1 MKERTNSMTNIKD
14 IAHACGVAVST
25 VSRVLNNHPDVSE
38 ETRVKVQRAVTEL
51 HYIPNNSARNLVKT
65 SSDTI
70 ALLVKGVNNPFFSKL
85 IKVIERE
92 ITKRG
97 YSLELH
103 HMDTSEDELLVG
115 AQLANE
121 RKLIGILFLGG
132 RFNYSPEELAL
143 INVPSVF
150 CTYTNTFGNLSASAY
165 SSVAID
171 DKQAARFAVD
181 TLVSLGHRKIAI
193 LADNEDDK
201 SISELRFQGYK
212 DALESHGIPFDST
225 LVACAGTFS
234 DMGAIYR
241 ATSELIRRNNSFTAI
256 FAIADLMAIAAIKA
270 LSDHGKRVPED
281 CSVVAIDG
289 LELSEYTLPT
299 LTTLVQPVEEMG
311 LACANTIIELV
322 ESRGENRQFTFDPVL
337 RSGGSVRRISDSSIP
352 HQPV

>member
-1 MKERTNSMTNIKD
+1 MTNIKD
-14 IAHACGVAVST
+14 IAQHCGVAIST
-25 VSRVLNNHPDVSE
+25 VSRVLNDHPDVSE
-38 ETRVKVQRAVTEL
+38 ETREKVLRAVAEL
-51 HYIPNNSARNLVKT
+51 HYIPNTSARNLVRT
-65 SSDTI
+65 TSDTI
-70 ALLVKGVNNPFFSKL
+70 ALLVKGVNNPFFAKL

-92 ITKRG
+92 ITLRG

-103 HMDTSEDELLVG
+103 HMDTSVDELLIG

-150 CTYTNTFGNLSASAY
+150 CTYTNTFGNLNASAY

-171 DKQAARFAVD
+171 DKQAARIAVD

-193 LADNEDDK
+193 LADNGDDH

-212 DALESHGIPFDST
+212 DALESHGIPFDPS
-225 LVACAGTFS
+225 LVAFTGTFS

-241 ATSELIRRNNSFTAI
+241 ATSALIERNSAFSAI
-256 FAIADLMAIAAIKA
+256 FAIADVMAIAAIKA
-270 LSDHGKRVPED
+270 LNDHGRRVPED

-311 LACANTIIELV
+311 HACAKKIIELI
-322 ESRGENRQFTFDPVL
+322 EAHGGHQQFTFHTVL
-337 RSGGSVRRISDSSIP
+337 RPGGSVSRLNA
-352 HQPV
+352 